1 MSRENQIPGIPS
13 YKLLRPP
20 DGRCRQAA
28 GGENAKRSVT
38 PTLRR
43 LRSTWAPAW
52 KGGERCRACCANLH
66 RIAIDIKIFPSCQAG
81 ELVPGWP
88 AGGGTSNPRWRRL
101 SASARWAAA
110 GSRRLVERERE
121 RGPGPAEPSTA
132 PATNT
137 DSQQYNPAPTSLT
150 LISLERCCRSTLP
163 SDPWASIWPST
174 GNGFC
179 GKSGEG
185 GS

>member
-20 DGRCRQAA
+20 DGRCRQA

-101 SASARWAAA
+101 SASARWAALEAA
-110 GSRRLVERERE
+110 GWWRERE
-121 RGPGPAEPSTA
+121 RGARAQPSRA
-132 PATNT
+132 GR
-137 DSQQYNPAPTSLT
+137 QRPTQT
-150 LISLERCCRSTLP
+150 RSNITRLQHH
-163 SDPWASIWPST
+163 
-174 GNGFC
+174 
-179 GKSGEG
+179 
-185 GS
+185 